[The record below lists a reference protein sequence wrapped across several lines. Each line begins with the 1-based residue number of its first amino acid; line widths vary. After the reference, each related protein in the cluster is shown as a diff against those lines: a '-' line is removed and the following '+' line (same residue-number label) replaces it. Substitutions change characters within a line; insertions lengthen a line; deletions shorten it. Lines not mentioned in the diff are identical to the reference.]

1 MTLKPCNTNIYT
13 CIHMCIHRDLS
24 LSLCIAL
31 FALLAF
37 DVSNV
42 WATPLLKEDMHV
54 HACIIYIYIYIYI

>member
-1 MTLKPCNTNIYT
+1 MYSHVYT
-13 CIHMCIHRDLS
+13 QRP

-54 HACIIYIYIYIYI
+54 HACIIYIYIYIYIYI